1 MTQVM
6 RDLDGFALAVRQ
18 HRKENTQMNRMDRI
32 RDASAPQ
39 TFPEPQPVMPSEAAS
54 EIVAGALAAWHAADR
69 EASARIAARLEAEF
83 PDEARPDDFWHSES
97 SGAFRD
103 FFVWGHNHDFGN
115 GYTRSGAMGNRHVEI
130 TVEALRLG
138 MLRADLRGKKVLD
151 VGCWSGGDLLV
162 LAGLGGEV
170 TAIEEH
176 PIAARAARRLIEML
190 GIAGEVLESSLYAD
204 RQDWAQRYDYAYCS
218 GVIYHVTDPLLLLRI
233 LFAYLKP
240 GGEVFVETKAAAGE
254 GSLCGYS
261 GTLEKGWNWYAP
273 NETALGRWLVDAG
286 FDASAVRVFRRPNG
300 RLLASGRKA
309 APGVLRETAGF
320 SRPGSW
326 LEGAV

>member
-1 MTQVM
+1 MS
-6 RDLDGFALAVRQ
+6 RRI
-18 HRKENTQMNRMDRI
+18 DRT
-32 RDASAPQ
+32 RDAGIPQ
-39 TFPEPQPVMPSEAAS
+39 TFPEPRPVMTVEAATAR
-54 EIVAGALAAWHAADR
+54 VAAALAAWQAASR
-69 EASARIAARLEAEF
+69 EASQRIADLLEAEF
-83 PDEARPDDFWHSES
+83 PDQARPDDFWHSQS

-103 FFVWGHNHDFGN
+103 FFVWGHDHDFGN
-115 GYTRSGAMGNRHVEI
+115 GCTRKGAMENRHVEI
-130 TVEALRLG
+130 TAEAMYLG
-138 MLRADLRGKKVLD
+138 MLPADLTGKKVLD

-162 LAGLGGEV
+162 LAGLGGEL
-170 TAIEEH
+170 TAMEEH
-176 PIAARAARRLIEML
+176 PIAARAARRLTELL
-190 GIAGEVLESSLYAD
+190 GIHAPVVESSLYLD
-204 RQDWAQRYDYAYCS
+204 RPEWAQTFDYAYCS

-240 GGEVFVETKAAAGE
+240 GGEVFLETKAATGE

-286 FDASAVRVFRRPNG
+286 FDAEAVRVHRRANG
-300 RLLASGRKA
+300 RLLAAARKSGPR
-309 APGVLRETAGF
+309 VLRETAGF